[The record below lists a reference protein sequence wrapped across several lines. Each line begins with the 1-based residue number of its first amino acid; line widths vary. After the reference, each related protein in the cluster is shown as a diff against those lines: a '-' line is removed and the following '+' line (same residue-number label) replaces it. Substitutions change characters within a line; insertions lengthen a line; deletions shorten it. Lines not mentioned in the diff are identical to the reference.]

1 MNKPE
6 PIPIRGVIYPK
17 ATDAAKALG
26 VTKQAVYAARKRG
39 RLDYL
44 GLGPGKTYPGDRK
57 GRPTIPIIY
66 ETDDGAR
73 YFFESATEAAKTLG
87 CSRAHIYR
95 LIRSGKARRA
105 IPTDP
110 PKET

>member
-17 ATDAAKALG
+17 AADAAKALG

-57 GRPTIPIIY
+57 GRPPVPLIY
-66 ETDDGAR
+66 EAEDGTR
-73 YFFESATEAAKTLG
+73 YRFESATKAAAAMG

-105 IPTDP
+105 IPADP